1 MVLNRNEEWAQ
12 WEETMK
18 RLGIHSVLLL
28 LAHLLS
34 QLRSFLD
41 LALSLRAEAVRC
53 VNAQLGCASG
63 CAAFSARNHSGTL
76 MTSTVGRTRCGFQ
89 CTLLRNECS
98 KQRSGIVQLGSR
110 CIAIQLD
117 ME

>member
-41 LALSLRAEAVRC
+41 LALSLRAEAVRS

-63 CAAFSARNHSGTL
+63 CAAFSAWESFWDTHDKHCWQNTL
-76 MTSTVGRTRCGFQ
+76 WISMHIIK
-89 CTLLRNECS
+89 E
-98 KQRSGIVQLGSR
+98 
-110 CIAIQLD
+110 
-117 ME
+117 